1 MSSTSSPAALF
12 VIFTPFVIYHDR
24 KCFNQNLFWQLL
36 PLLTRYPFVSDEN
49 TVSHSETNICPFLLD
64 KILCLLVVGKPT
76 PGHLGR
82 PPCRPTQPSLSS
94 PSSRRDLQNRISA
107 QKIRKDLLKAVQS
120 HRVSPKKVGI
130 FFSHKICF
138 FSLLAKFSLTLLDA
152 C

>member
-94 PSSRRDLQNRISA
+94 PSSRRDLQNRICSKN
-107 QKIRKDLLKAVQS
+107 QKRPSKSCPKS
-120 HRVSPKKVGI
+120 PRVPQKVGI

>member
-1 MSSTSSPAALF
+1 MSPTSSPATLF
-12 VIFTPFVIYHDR
+12 VIYKILIKTF
-24 KCFNQNLFWQLL
+24 FWQLL